1 MRGLGLERFAYTKG
15 LHELGDGLYAW
26 LAPDGSWGWS
36 NAGLVADGE
45 ASLLVDTLFDLPL
58 TREMLASMR
67 GAEPRAAARIDVL
80 VNTHANGDHCFGNEL
95 VAGAEIVA
103 SKAGAAEMGE
113 TPPEVL
119 AGMVKGLGGQDT
131 ALGRFVQQAFGAF
144 QFEGIRLTPPTRSFE
159 GQLALEVGA
168 KRVELHEVGP
178 AHTKGDVL
186 VHLPAERVVW
196 SGDILFV
203 EGTPIV
209 WAGPVR
215 NWQAA
220 CDRILAMDAALIVPG
235 HGPITDRRGVVAVKA
250 YLDFVEREARARF
263 DAGLD
268 AWSAARDIE
277 LGEFAD
283 WRDAERLAVNVDSLY
298 REWGGAGAKNVLE
311 LFERMAQLR
320 RPGA

>member
-1 MRGLGLERFAYTKG
+1 
-15 LHELGDGLYAW
+15 
-26 LAPDGSWGWS
+26 
-36 NAGLVADGE
+36 
-45 ASLLVDTLFDLPL
+45 
-58 TREMLASMR
+58 
-67 GAEPRAAARIDVL
+67 
-80 VNTHANGDHCFGNEL
+80 
-95 VAGAEIVA
+95 
-103 SKAGAAEMGE
+103 MGE

-119 AGMVKGLGGQDT
+119 AGMLKGLGGQDSS
-131 ALGRFVQQAFGAF
+131 LGRFVQQAFGAF
-144 QFEGIRLTPPTRSFE
+144 QFEGIRLTPPTRTFE

-186 VHLPAERVVW
+186 VHLPAEGVVW

-263 DAGLD
+263 EAGLD

-283 WRDAERLAVNVDSLY
+283 WRDSERLAVNVDSLY

-320 RPGA
+320 RPSA